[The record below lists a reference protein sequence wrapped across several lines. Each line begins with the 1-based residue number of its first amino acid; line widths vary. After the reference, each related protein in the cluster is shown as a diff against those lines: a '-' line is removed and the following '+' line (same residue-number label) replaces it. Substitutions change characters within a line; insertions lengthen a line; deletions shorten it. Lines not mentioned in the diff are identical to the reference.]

1 MKNLFR
7 TITRPASL
15 VLIIGV
21 LLSLYIGKTTPPTW
35 TIERMSVDA
44 FKTETGQWAYT
55 YKKNPVIIENLIS
68 IENAYLTPQNLE
80 AVNAAKTTPAITEEF
95 VIQPNGDIQRL
106 KVTRH
111 WGIWSLLPA
120 IVAILLCWIVK
131 EPITALSG
139 GIIAG
144 AFLIGKFNILDDVL
158 VPTFMS
164 KNAATVLILYLWLL
178 GGLMG
183 MWEKT
188 GASKAFAEFMAK
200 HFVRGPKTAK
210 VVAWLLGIIFF
221 QGGTVSA
228 VLVGTTVRP
237 LADEERVSHEELSF
251 IVDST
256 SSPIAILLPF
266 NAWPSYVQAFSFV
279 GGAAWLATE
288 ADRIAFFFKSIP
300 FNFYAIF
307 AITSTLLLSI
317 ERLPWCGQQ
326 LNAAI
331 RRSRETGELDAPDA
345 EPVNSLHYDTDHVPS
360 GYRITI
366 GDFFIPLLVVLGFAI
381 STYITLGS
389 PKVLW
394 AFGLALMTSILMAFL
409 RGMGAKDVIDGLSLG
424 FKGVVLGSLILLLAM
439 TIGAMSKA
447 TGGGAYLVDLLG
459 SWIPFW
465 LLPGLLALLT
475 MFIAFATGTSWG
487 TFAVS
492 LPLALPLSF
501 HVGMAHGLVNLE
513 FFMLI
518 CFCSILNGAVFGDQ
532 CSPISDTTILSATTT
547 GCDLMDHV
555 KTQFEPA
562 AYTALLSAIMWT
574 LAAVVVA

>member
-1 MKNLFR
+1 MKKFFV

-15 VLIIGV
+15 VLFIGI
-21 LLSLYIGKTTPPTW
+21 LLSLYIGQTVPPTW
-35 TIERMSVDA
+35 TIETMRVDA
-44 FKTETGQWAYT
+44 FKTDAGEWAYT
-55 YKKNPVIIENLIS
+55 YKKKPVIIETIVP
-68 IENAYLTPQNLE
+68 IESAYLT
-80 AVNAAKTTPAITEEF
+80 AKTLDSINKAKQSPAVTEEF
-95 VIQPNGDIQRL
+95 IIQNDGSIQRI
-106 KVTRH
+106 KVAQH

-120 IVAILLCWIVK
+120 VVAILLCWIVK

-188 GASKAFAEFMAK
+188 GASKAFAQFMAK

-210 VVAWLLGIIFF
+210 VVAWLLGIVFF

-279 GGAAWLATE
+279 GGASWLATE

-317 ERLPWCGQQ
+317 ERLPWCGKQ
-326 LNAAI
+326 LKAAI
-331 RRSRETGELDAPDA
+331 TRSRTTGELDAPDA
-345 EPVNSLHYDTDHVPS
+345 EPVNSLHYDTNHVPS
-360 GYRITI
+360 GYTI
-366 GDFFIPLLVVLGFAI
+366 NTADFFIPLLVVLGFAI
-381 STYITLGS
+381 TTYITLGS

-394 AFGLALMTSILMAFL
+394 AFGLALMTSITLAFL
-409 RGMGAKDVIDGLSLG
+409 RGMSAKDVIDGLSLG

-447 TGGGAYLVDLLG
+447 TGGGTYLVDLMG
-459 SWIPFW
+459 SWIPFF
-465 LLPGLLALLT
+465 LLPGILALLT
-475 MFIAFATGTSWG
+475 MAIAFATGTSWG

-501 HVGMAHGLVNLE
+501 HVGTAHGLVNLE

-532 CSPISDTTILSATTT
+532 CSPISDTTVLSSMTT

-555 KTQFEPA
+555 KTQIPLA
-562 AYTALLSAIMWT
+562 TVSMGGAILLWT
-574 LAAVVVA
+574 LLVSLFA